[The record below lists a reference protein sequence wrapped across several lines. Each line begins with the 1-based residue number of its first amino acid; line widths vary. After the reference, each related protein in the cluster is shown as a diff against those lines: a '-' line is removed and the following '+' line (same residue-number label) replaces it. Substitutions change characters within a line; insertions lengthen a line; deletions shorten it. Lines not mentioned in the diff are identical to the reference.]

1 MKSLKTPYEHIVLVC
16 NNTRPPGAAKHSC
29 GDHGAEAMRK
39 WLKGELKKE
48 GLWGEKVRVVLTG
61 CLDICPAEGVI
72 CSFDRAQTLVKLDA
86 DTDREAV
93 LERIRELC
101 R

>member
-1 MKSLKTPYEHIVLVC
+1 MKSLKTPFDQIVLVC
-16 NNTRPPGAAKHSC
+16 ANTRPPGAAKHSC
-29 GDHGAEAMRK
+29 GDHGASEMRA

-48 GLWGEKVRVVLTG
+48 GLWGDHVRVVTTG

-72 CSFDRAQTLVKLDA
+72 CSFDRGETLVKVDA

-93 LERIRELC
+93 LERIRALC
-101 R
+101 G